1 MWQALYEELEELGFV
16 VITVALD
23 RGPED
28 ARPWIEAARPTHPS
42 LIDVGHAVAD
52 LYNMVNV
59 PTAVWIDER
68 GRIVRPNDVAFGTDT
83 FRHITGIEAA
93 RHLGALRA
101 WVRGEAQ
108 PKASRADMEI
118 PRAERGGEA
127 HAGRAAA
134 GGEASTYGRPGERER
149 AQASR
154 ADMEIPRAERG
165 GEAPVMAAREVRA
178 LQPVPSQA
186 DQQARAEFG
195 LGRWL
200 AERGRGEAAER
211 HFVRAGEL
219 APHDFTIRRGTM
231 PIRGIDP
238 MGPAFRAMLEEWVGA
253 GKPYYRPLPD

>member
-1 MWQALYEELEELGFV
+1 MWQALYEELKALGFV

-59 PTAVWIDER
+59 PTVVWIDER

-101 WVRGEAQ
+101 WARGQ
-108 PKASRADMEI
+108 
-118 PRAERGGEA
+118 
-127 HAGRAAA
+127 
-134 GGEASTYGRPGERER
+134 
-149 AQASR
+149 
-154 ADMEIPRAERG
+154 
-165 GEAPVMAAREVRA
+165 APVIAAREVRA
-178 LQPVPSQA
+178 LQRVASQA

-253 GKPYYRPLPD
+253 GKSYYRPLPD